1 MTFRGYFALNGVEIA
16 NSSRVAAHLG
26 VEAPT
31 SDVGMFEEAG
41 DCSLTPIEPGR
52 LLSAVAP
59 SQTPIGPGRLLYTPP
74 DGTRLY
80 GPGLGVV
87 GDCWSSENMCFGCRL
102 EIGYDD
108 TWPGLKSL
116 VDDGIYRPELAPWYT
131 TRAPESGEFGGI
143 WVMDVKGLGPTPVSR
158 PMTEMAGPGGVPGPH
173 RDTSRAVSFDALL
186 IACTSAGLQYG
197 LQWLA
202 CRLRETVDRD
212 DSTLRYLAAHPG
224 HSAVDPQTLIR
235 EVHGVVLTKEPQITA
250 SFAGGSRT
258 NQQATVYRVT
268 WELGVS
274 QPYAYLPQ
282 IDLDVA
288 WDEVV
293 TQPIQWVHGADCE
306 EPADC
311 AAMPILFSDTCTIET
326 IDVITSPPP
335 NCGGCLPVGLL
346 DRHRYSVPVFSAPY
360 RCRETA
366 ASVTIRNV
374 GERQLT
380 LQGHWRLAET
390 NPACKGEQFPI
401 QVAGL
406 PPGGELHL
414 NAVSGRYWARYGGRK
429 HRPWGIVGTP
439 SGAPWQPPIIDRS
452 QAWEFIVTAPGDAEF
467 EVEMSLADR
476 EA

>member
-16 NSSRVAAHLG
+16 NSSRIAAHLG
-26 VEAPT
+26 VDPPT
-31 SDVGMFEEAG
+31 SDIGMFEDAG
-41 DCSLTPIEPGR
+41 DCSLTPIGAGR
-52 LLSAVAP
+52 LLSEVAP
-59 SQTPIGPGRLLYTPP
+59 SQAPIGAGRLLYTPA

-87 GDCWSSENMCFGCRL
+87 GYCWSSENMCFGCRL

-108 TWPGLKSL
+108 TWPDLPALIG
-116 VDDGIYRPELAPWYT
+116 DGVYRPELAPWYT

-143 WVMDVKGLGPTPVSR
+143 WVLDVKGLGPTPLSR
-158 PMTEMAGPGGVPGPH
+158 SMTEIAGAGGVPGPY
-173 RDTSRAVSFDALL
+173 RDPSRTITFDALL

-202 CRLRETVDRD
+202 CRLRETADRD
-212 DSTLRYLAAHPG
+212 DSVLRYLAAHPG
-224 HSAVDPQTLIR
+224 HSAADAAGLVR
-235 EVHGVVLTKEPQITA
+235 EVHGVVQTREVQITNA
-250 SFAGGSRT
+250 FAGGSRQH
-258 NQQATVYRVT
+258 QQATVYRVT
-268 WELGVS
+268 WDMAVS
-274 QPYAYLPQ
+274 QPYAYLPPVEVE
-282 IDLDVA
+282 VA

-293 TQPIQWVHGADCE
+293 TQPIRWVHGPDCE
-306 EPADC
+306 QPADC
-311 AAMPILFSDTCTIET
+311 AAMPVLFSETCEIET
-326 IDVITSPPP
+326 VEVITSPPP
-335 NCGGCLPVGLL
+335 SCGGCLPVGLL
-346 DRHRYSVPVFSAPY
+346 DRHRFDVPVFSTPY
-360 RCRETA
+360 RCRQTV
-366 ASVTIRNV
+366 ASLIIRNV

-390 NPACKGEQFPI
+390 NPACANEHFPV

-406 PPGGELHL
+406 PPGAALHL
-414 NAVSGRYWARYGGRK
+414 DAISGRYWAVYGGRR

-467 EVEMSLADR
+467 EVSMSLADR